1 MIPNYQEFMRPFL
14 EVAKSANGKEV
25 KLRDV
30 INQLAQRFNLS
41 EEEREE
47 RLPSGKQTILD
58 NRIGWARTYLTKA
71 GLLEATKR
79 AHFIITDRGIQAL
92 QDKDAVINNQYLKQ
106 FDEFVAF
113 KEQKNDSLSSQTA
126 STEVIEDTV
135 DETTPDEVLRAAY
148 KQINDALASDILS
161 RTRKVSPA
169 FFEQLLIDLLLA
181 MGYGGSDEG
190 MAHTLGKSGDNGV
203 DGVINQDPLGVDQ
216 VYIQAKRYADGNNV
230 GAGEIR
236 DFFGALNLKKAQ
248 KGIFITTS
256 EFTSSATQTAKD
268 LGMRIVLIN
277 GKELAKLMLRYNI
290 GSRDEQVLKLK
301 KIDEEFFEGY

>member
-1 MIPNYQEFMRPFL
+1 MTPNYQEFMRPFL
-14 EVAKSANGKEV
+14 EVAKAANGKEV

-30 INQLAQRFNLS
+30 IHQLAERFNLS

-71 GLLEATKR
+71 GLLDATKR

-92 QDKDAVINNQYLKQ
+92 QDKDAIINNQYLKQ

-113 KEQKNDSLSSQTA
+113 KEQKNKP
-126 STEVIEDTV
+126 STTSTISVEVIEGSTNDI
-135 DETTPDEVLRAAY
+135 TPDEVLRAAY
-148 KQINDALASDILS
+148 KQINDGLASDILS

-169 FFEQLLIDLLLA
+169 FFEQLLIELLLA

-190 MAHTLGKSGDNGV
+190 MGHALGKSGDNGV

-216 VYIQAKRYADGNNV
+216 VYIHAKRYADGNNV
-230 GAGEIR
+230 GAGETR
-236 DFFGALNLKKAQ
+236 DFFGALNLKKAR

-277 GKELAKLMLRYNI
+277 GKELAKLMLRFNI
-290 GSRDEQVLKLK
+290 SSQDEDVLYLK
-301 KIDEEFFEGY
+301 KLDEEFFEN